1 MPPVLL
7 ALKKSSLLRT
17 NVLPPAVTGDL
28 VSMFV
33 FLTLPVVLRTYVPV
47 VLRMFVFV
55 TLPASLPMSRLTLPA
70 SLPVSRRIRRT
81 RRRRVL
87 PLAVMPLVP
96 VRLLSLSLCE
106 FYAKLCVPCM

>member
-17 NVLPPAVTGDL
+17 NVPPPAVTGDL

-47 VLRMFVFV
+47 VSMFVLFV
-55 TLPASLPMSRLTLPA
+55 TLLTVTLPPMP
-70 SLPVSRRIRRT
+70 LLV
-81 RRRRVL
+81 VLL
-87 PLAVMPLVP
+87 PLLPP
-96 VRLLSLSLCE
+96 VR
-106 FYAKLCVPCM
+106 